1 MDKAVLGVDSCKK
14 GWCGVILGDDNLVSG
29 LIAPTIAELVEQ
41 AVSQHPVTVVAIDI
55 PIGLPTSESREADV
69 LARRRLGPR
78 ASSVF
83 PSPMMSTMNMATH
96 AGANAENSRVSGK
109 GLSVQSFGILPK
121 IRDVEEW
128 LRVAPPVAVIEIHP
142 EVSFAELHGAPLDH
156 SKKTLAGA
164 ATEDP
169 AARIGWH
176 PPQLRAGRRS
186 PQRSSRRHPRRS
198 RGSVVGPTIRR
209 RSGRTDPGRAPG
221 RTRPCHLGLAHG

>member
-41 AVSQHPVTVVAIDI
+41 GVSQHPVTVVAIDI

-156 SKKTLAGA
+156 SKKTWAGQQLRTRLLESAGILLNFEPAAEVRNVPLDDILDAAAGA
-164 ATEDP
+164 WSARRFAAGVAERIP
-169 AARIGWH
+169 AE
-176 PPQLRAGRRS
+176 PQEE
-186 PQRSSRRHPRRS
+186 P
-198 RGSVVGPTIRR
+198 
-209 RSGRTDPGRAPG
+209 AP
-221 RTRPCHLGLAHG
+221 AIWV